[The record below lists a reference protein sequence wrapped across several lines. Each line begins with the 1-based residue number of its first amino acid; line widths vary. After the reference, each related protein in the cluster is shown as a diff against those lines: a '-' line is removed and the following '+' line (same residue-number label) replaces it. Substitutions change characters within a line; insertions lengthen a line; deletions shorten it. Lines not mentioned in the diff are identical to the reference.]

1 MKIRPTRFP
10 RYSVSDTGEVYKDG
24 EYLKAHVRGNLT
36 KVNDSRYMA
45 VNISR
50 WDEDLG
56 KWRQAK
62 EYVHRLV
69 AEAFIP
75 NPNNLSDVDHID
87 CNKSNNHVSNLRWV
101 SREENMAR
109 NRLPVGTIRKRGGG
123 GSHYIREDSGWTLIP
138 RDQYAAY
145 GITHETKKTSN

>member
-10 RYSVSDTGEVYKDG
+10 RYSVSDTGEVYRDG
-24 EYLKAHVRGNLT
+24 EYLKAHPRGNLT

-45 VNISR
+45 VNIQT

-56 KWRQAK
+56 KKRYSK

-75 NPNNLSDVDHID
+75 NPENLSDVDHID
-87 CNKSNNHVSNLRWV
+87 CVKSNNHVSNLRWS
-101 SREENMAR
+101 SRDDNMAR
-109 NRLPVGTIRKRGGG
+109 NRLPNGTIRKRK
-123 GSHYIREDSGWTLIP
+123 SYYIMEDGNWILIP
-138 RDQYAAY
+138 KSDYDKH

>member
-1 MKIRPTRFP
+1 MKILPTRFP
-10 RYSVSDTGEVYKDG
+10 RYSVSDTGKVFHDG
-24 EYLKAHVRGNLT
+24 KESPAHPRGNLT

-45 VNISR
+45 ANISIY
-50 WDEDLG
+50 DENG
-56 KWRQAK
+56 KFTKQVK
-62 EYVHRLV
+62 YYVHRLV

-75 NPNNLSDVDHID
+75 NPENLSDVDHID

-109 NRLPVGTIRKRGGG
+109 NRLPNGTIRKRK
-123 GSHYIREDSGWTLIP
+123 SYYIREDSGWTLIP
-138 RDQYAAY
+138 KDQHAKY

>member
-10 RYSVSDTGEVYKDG
+10 RYEVSDTGEVYRDG
-24 EYLKAHVRGNLT
+24 EYLKAHPRGKLT

-45 VNISR
+45 VNIQTI
-50 WDEDLG
+50 DEESG
-56 KWRQAK
+56 KKRYSK

-75 NPNNLSDVDHID
+75 NPENLSDVDHID

-109 NRLPVGTIRKRGGG
+109 NRLPEGTIRKRK
-123 GSHYIREDSGWTLIP
+123 SYYIADGEGNWTLIP
-138 RDQYAAY
+138 KDQHAEY
-145 GITHETKKTSN
+145 GITNETKKTSD